1 MSNQKIL
8 VLGGEGMLGSMV
20 ADYLSRDQ
28 QFEVTA
34 TARAQTPTITIDGL
48 HWLDFDATDQKATE
62 GFGAWDWVIN
72 CIGIIKPLIHDDNAA
87 EVERATMINALFPHR
102 LARWA
107 GGKYRVLQIA
117 TDCVY
122 SGTKGRYVESDTH
135 DPWDVYGKT
144 KSIGE
149 VYAPQVHHLRCS
161 IIGPEAKAPKSLL
174 EWFRGQPADSIVNGF
189 TNHRWNGVTTLHFAK
204 LCAGVIRQNLDLPH
218 IQHVVPRGE
227 VTKCE
232 MLEEFARSYRRDD
245 VTINPTKA
253 EVVVDRTLRTNNP
266 SLNSQLWEAAGYRE
280 APSVPEMIR
289 ELSSYDYRA
298 KIAAHASAL

>member
-1 MSNQKIL
+1 MSNPKIL

-20 ADYLSRDQ
+20 ADYLSRDP

-34 TARAQTPTITIDGL
+34 TARGQSPAIAIDGL
-48 HWLDFDATDQKATE
+48 HWLDFDANDQKAGE
-62 GFGAWDWVIN
+62 RLGAWDWIIN

-87 EVERATMINALFPHR
+87 EVERATIINALFPHR
-102 LARWA
+102 LARWT

-135 DPWDVYGKT
+135 DPLDVYGKT

-174 EWFRGQPADSIVNGF
+174 EWFLGQPADSSVNGF
-189 TNHRWNGVTTLHFAK
+189 TNHRWNGVTTLHFAR
-204 LCAGVIRQNLDLPH
+204 LCAGVIKENLDLPH
-218 IQHVVPRGE
+218 MQHLVPRGE

-232 MLEEFARSYRRDD
+232 MLEDFARCYRRDD

-253 EVVVDRTLRTNNP
+253 EVVIDRTLQTNDP
-266 SLNSQLWEAAGYRE
+266 GLNSRLWEAAGYRE

-289 ELSSYDYRA
+289 ELSSYDYRP
-298 KIAAHASAL
+298 KFAAHASAR